1 MTTTQ
6 QRIFGLSAL
15 LLGVFFIAV
24 FQTAETIIAGCFIA
38 WIGGCA
44 LVREP
49 KERT

>member
-6 QRIFGLSAL
+6 QRIFGLSAI
-15 LLGVFFIAV
+15 LLGVFFIAT
-24 FQTAETIIAGCFIA
+24 FQTAETIIAGSFIT

-44 LVREP
+44 LVPEQ